1 MNAYAFF
8 ARKKSR
14 VKNVQMYLHHPR
26 YHTNRIVKNHIFS
39 ANFSSHKLK
48 YKRNE
53 TKSKSKIN
61 KKIATTKA
69 IDNSYN
75 DNQEHTKYIDL

>member
-26 YHTNRIVKNHIFS
+26 YHPSNHSKKSYFQREFFLTQI
-39 ANFSSHKLK
+39 KIQT
-48 YKRNE
+48 KRN
-53 TKSKSKIN
+53 KKVKVKLIN
-61 KKIATTKA
+61 K
-69 IDNSYN
+69 
-75 DNQEHTKYIDL
+75 